1 MEGRGKKS
9 SASLSVL
16 PTPLVQR
23 LDAPEGL
30 STSQGAIWAGIVET
44 KPADWFSSDNAP
56 LLAEYVRAVDMCNL
70 LAMQIEAAVT
80 GGEPGELKAAL
91 DMRDKESKRV
101 ASLATK
107 LRLTNQSRYTPQAA
121 ATANKNNG
129 TAAKPWRF
137 GKE

>member
-16 PTPLVQR
+16 PAPLARR
-23 LDAPEGL
+23 LEPAEGL
-30 STSQGAIWAGIVET
+30 SAAQAEIWRGIIET
-44 KPADWFSSDNAP
+44 KPADWFTADNGP

-70 LAMQIEAAVT
+70 LALQIEAAIT
-80 GGEPGELKAAL
+80 GGEPSELKAVL

-121 ATANKNNG
+121 ATANKNTG
-129 TAAKPWRF
+129 ATAKPWRF
-137 GKE
+137 GKA